1 MVNDAFAFWLRRV
14 LPSALWAFA
23 LSLSGAVLLAAC
35 VPSTVRPT
43 GIGDEAEQGARE
55 ALLAVQREWSF
66 IGRVAVSQNGDG
78 GSARIE
84 WRQNGDDFDIRLS
97 APVTRQSWRLRKQ
110 AGRVWLEGL
119 EGGVREGGDPETLLA
134 EASQWRIPVTAMAAW
149 VRGMRAAGP
158 SELSF
163 SNEGLPATIQQ
174 QGWLVEYRRWN
185 TATPPHPLKIF
196 ARQGDASVRLAIETW
211 DSP

>member
-1 MVNDAFAFWLRRV
+1 MLR
-14 LPSALWAFA
+14 P
-23 LSLSGAVLLAAC
+23 
-35 VPSTVRPT
+35 P
-43 GIGDEAEQGARE
+43 GIDDEAEQDARE

-110 AGRVWLEGL
+110 EGRVLLEGL
-119 EGGVREGGDPETLLA
+119 EGGVREGTDPEILLA
-134 EASQWRIPVTAMAAW
+134 EASQWRIPVTAMTAW

-163 SNEGLPATIQQ
+163 SSEGLPATIQQ

-185 TATPPHPLKIF
+185 TALPPRPLKIF
-196 ARQGDASVRLAIETW
+196 ARQGNASVRLAIETW